1 MGETHKHIHL
11 ARDLK
16 KSPVEEAVEKIQA
29 VDRETAVKSLT
40 EINTRR
46 VADIFEEIGPEIGAQ
61 LLLALPPDDAADI
74 IGNLSHRFRIR
85 ILNRI
90 DKEEA
95 ADIIKLLQYPPDTAG
110 GLMTTDFISFSP
122 DTTVKD
128 AIDRLREN
136 YEKAETVYY
145 AYILEGGR
153 LIGTVSLKELTLS
166 NPSKE
171 LREIMTTNLETVET
185 DVDSE
190 EVIRIFDSHQYQA
203 MPVIEDGQMKGIIT
217 FDDVIDVMREEATE
231 DVQKLAG
238 GSGHEQV
245 FSPWSYKVKKRVP
258 WLYINLIAAFL
269 AAGVVAAFEGTIA
282 QVAILAAFLP
292 ILNNQAGNTG
302 MQALSVTI
310 RGQATG
316 EMDYSRILT
325 AIGKE
330 TSTGIINGV
339 LVGAAIGIITY
350 IWQGSIQLGL
360 VVTGAMFLTIV
371 VATLAGLLVPVVL
384 EKTGNDPAMASS
396 IFVTAIADIAGI
408 FFLLILAQVYL
419 L

>member
-11 ARDLK
+11 ARDLRQ
-16 KSPVEEAVEKIQA
+16 SPLEEAAAKIQA
-29 VDRETAVKSLT
+29 VDRDTAVKSLT

-46 VADIFEEIGPEIGAQ
+46 VADIFEEIGPEDGADI
-61 LLLALPPDDAADI
+61 LLDLPPDDGADI
-74 IGNLSHRFRIR
+74 IGHLSHRFRIR

-122 DTTVKD
+122 NTKVSD
-128 AIDRLREN
+128 AIERLREN
-136 YEKAETVYY
+136 YENAETVYY
-145 AYILEGGR
+145 AYIIEDDE

-166 NPSKE
+166 DPAKE
-171 LREIMTTNLETVET
+171 LQEIMTTDLETLET

-231 DVQKLAG
+231 DVQKIAG

-245 FSPWSYKVKKRVP
+245 FSPWTYKVRKRVP

-316 EMDYSRILT
+316 EMDYSRIVT
-325 AIGKE
+325 AVGKE
-330 TSTGIINGV
+330 ITTGLINGV

-350 IWQGSIQLGL
+350 IWQGSALLGG
-360 VVTGAMFLTIV
+360 VVAASMLLTII
-371 VATLAGLLVPVVL
+371 VATLAGLIVPVVL

-408 FFLLILAQVYL
+408 FFLLILAHIYL